1 MSIVLFRSLSYNDE
15 AILLLEPVN
24 FPLHSARCIL
34 CKRTDFEI
42 QGDCMGEQGVGHVNG
57 INLLEGNHLKRRVI

>member
-15 AILLLEPVN
+15 AILLLEPVY
-24 FPLHSARCIL
+24 FALHSARCIL
-34 CKRTDFEI
+34 YKRTDFEI